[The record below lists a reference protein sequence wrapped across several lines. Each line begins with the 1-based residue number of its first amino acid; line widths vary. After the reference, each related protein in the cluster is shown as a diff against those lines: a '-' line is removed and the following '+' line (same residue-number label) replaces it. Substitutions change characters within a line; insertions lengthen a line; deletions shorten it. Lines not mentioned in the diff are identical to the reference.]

1 MKAEIQDEFYSEFE
15 CLTNLIEKID
25 SSQDFKN
32 PRELIAHTLT
42 SNIDG
47 RHVSTDRN

>member
-32 PRELIAHTLT
+32 PRELIAHRLT
-42 SNIDG
+42 SSADG
-47 RHVSTDRN
+47 LHVNADWN